1 MFPKWLNTKQSE
13 RTEFKVSR
21 LEDENIS
28 SIEGPPLNFD
38 ENKQVQK
45 PNTSKWKQVSQLVLN
60 PNKYVIKIKLCLAFK
75 NLK

>member
-13 RTEFKVSR
+13 RTQFSVSR

-45 PNTSKWKQVSQLVLN
+45 LNTSKWKQVSQLVLN
-60 PNKYVIKIKLCLAFK
+60 PNKHVITFKIV
-75 NLK
+75 